1 MGMSVHFGFTIS
13 PLEKTRP
20 VLWWVKENLQEWLW
34 LGWVY
39 TPETKDNVPALPAIP
54 GIPGSRGLAE
64 GLPQPCLQYQA
75 VVGISK
81 QLLPLFAF
89 PTAHS
94 RNTVNSAPSLSPS

>member
-64 GLPQPCLQYQA
+64 GLPQPCLQCQA

-89 PTAHS
+89 PTAHF